1 MSHRKEQIGSA
12 LKRAI
17 VNVLQR
23 QLQDPRVQGL
33 VSIMKVDVAPD
44 QRRAHIYVSVMPER
58 FESRTVRGLNAAVG
72 YIQSKVANAVRLR
85 SMPDLEFHLDSSL
98 KKEAKVLDAIRDA
111 VDEDRLVAARRGDAQ
126 VVPDDTASSGGQDGS
141 EEDQT

>member
-1 MSHRKEQIGSA
+1 MSHRKEQIGSS

-23 QLQDPRVQGL
+23 QLQDPRVKGL
-33 VSIMKVDVAPD
+33 VSITKVDVTPD

-72 YIQSKVANAVRLR
+72 FIQSKVAKAVSLR

-98 KKEAKVLDAIRDA
+98 KKEAQVFDAIRNA
-111 VDEDRLVAARRGDAQ
+111 VSEDKLVAQRRGDAQ
-126 VVPDDTASSGGQDGS
+126 VVPDDTVSSGGQDGS

>member
-33 VSIMKVDVAPD
+33 VSITKVDVAPD

>member
-1 MSHRKEQIGSA
+1 MSHRKEQIGSS

-17 VNVLQR
+17 ANVLQR
-23 QLQDPRVQGL
+23 QLQDPRVSGL
-33 VSIMKVDVAPD
+33 VSITKVDVAPD

-72 YIQSKVANAVRLR
+72 FIQSKVASAVRLR

-98 KKEAKVLDAIRDA
+98 KNEAQTLEAIRGA
-111 VDEDRLVAARRGDAQ
+111 VDKDRLVAERRDAAQ
-126 VVPDDTASSGGQDGS
+126 VVPDDIESSGGQDGS